1 MQNQVIKEPFGRHD
15 LFRIGH
21 LVYLEPDT
29 QAAPSAPASCV
40 PEIAARS
47 IFLLDAR
54 LLEPVTTVEV
64 TYSEI
69 MQGRLRD
76 PVVRALLPCPLG
88 AYRA

>member
-1 MQNQVIKEPFGRHD
+1 
-15 LFRIGH
+15 
-21 LVYLEPDT
+21 
-29 QAAPSAPASCV
+29 V